1 MKFEK
6 KYFFILTHSNY
17 THTQYNLTEI
27 NTHIGTQAA
36 YDGMLFSKFN
46 QIRTKGSLLGRL
58 YLCYIY
64 KPIMLKHT
72 HIHK

>member
-1 MKFEK
+1 MQFEK

-36 YDGMLFSKFN
+36 YEGMLFQFL
-46 QIRTKGSLLGRL
+46 TKYVQKVRF
-58 YLCYIY
+58 
-64 KPIMLKHT
+64 
-72 HIHK
+72 